1 MIENITLEEVEYK
14 NKIYFIDL
22 EATYE
27 IEKCECSSMC
37 GDQYVTERWEQ
48 INLEETDV
56 ESVVTYD
63 KNDEPK
69 YVKIDFLLPKGSQ
82 LLCRN
87 SSSDY
92 RQVRK
97 CLQSYLLRAFE
108 KLHRNFE

>member
-69 YVKIDFLLPKGSQ
+69 YVKIDKNQTPTKIILK
-82 LLCRN
+82 
-87 SSSDY
+87 SS
-92 RQVRK
+92 V
-97 CLQSYLLRAFE
+97 
-108 KLHRNFE
+108 